1 MTGLLQSWRD
11 VCGCVQTATRARRT
25 VFDGRT
31 LFHHLL
37 REQPDV

>member
-1 MTGLLQSWRD
+1 MTGLVQALAP
-11 VCGCVQTATRARRT
+11 CVRLRT
-25 VFDGRT
+25 DGNPGQAHGFNYCT